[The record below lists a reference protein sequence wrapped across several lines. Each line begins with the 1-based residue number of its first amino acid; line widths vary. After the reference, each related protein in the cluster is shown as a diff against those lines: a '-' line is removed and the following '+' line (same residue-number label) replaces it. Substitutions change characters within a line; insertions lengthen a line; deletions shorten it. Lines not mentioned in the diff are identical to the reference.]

1 MLFSVLVCGVY
12 YIVLLQFTDSAEQ
25 AVLRSEFLLVCSAMI
40 LVFCLLS
47 FRAPSSFSDI
57 LSTVD
62 MQLAA
67 KDLLLLFPMRR
78 LLDFI

>member
-1 MLFSVLVCGVY
+1 MLFSVLICGVY

-25 AVLRSEFLLVCSAMI
+25 AVLRREFLLVCSAMI
-40 LVFCLLS
+40 LVSWLLG
-47 FRAPSSFSDI
+47 FRTPSSFSDI

-78 LLDFI
+78 LLNFI